1 VAETAT
7 PVIDTVGLTKYYGRR
22 RGLDGLDLEVRPGE
36 VYGFLGPNGA
46 GKTTTIRLLLDLIRP
61 TSGAAHVLGTVPRE
75 GGPALRRRLGY
86 LSGDF
91 TVDGGQTSRELLTHL
106 GHLRGGVSAE
116 RIAALAGRLELE
128 LDVRIRSLSK
138 GNRQKVGLVQAFMH
152 RPRLLVLD
160 EPTAG
165 LDPLNQQE
173 FYRLLAEIQ
182 AEGRS
187 VLLSSHLL
195 PEVERVCSRVAIIR
209 DGQLVDVNQI
219 SSLKHLRQQNVVV
232 RFAAAASL
240 AWFRGLPGVQAATA
254 ENGGLEVHLRVQG
267 DLDGVIKVA
276 GEHGATN
283 IVTREPSLEE
293 IFLRFYADDPE
304 PRAAAADDR

>member
-1 VAETAT
+1 MTALAQAR
-7 PVIDTVGLTKYYGRR
+7 GLTKSYGRH
-22 RGLDGLDLEVRPGE
+22 RGILRLSFDLAEGE
-36 VYGFLGPNGA
+36 ILGFLGPNGA
-46 GKTTTIRLLLDLIRP
+46 GKTTTLRTLMGLLRPSAGSATIAGLDCWSQATAVKR
-61 TSGAAHVLGTVPRE
+61 SV
-75 GGPALRRRLGY
+75 GY
-86 LSGDF
+86 LPSEFSFDP
-91 TVDGGQTSRELLTHL
+91 TLTGAQILAYL
-106 GHLRGGVSAE
+106 GHLRDGVDRGLVLSLAE
-116 RIAALAGRLELE
+116 RLELD
-128 LDVRIRSLSK
+128 LGRRFRHYSH
-138 GNRQKVGLVQAFMH
+138 GNKQKVGLVQAFMH

-173 FYRLLAEIQ
+173 FYRLLAEVQ

-209 DGQLVDVNQI
+209 DGQLVEVNRI
-219 SSLKHLRQQNVVV
+219 SSLKHLRQQDVTV

-267 DLDGVIKVA
+267 DLDEVIKVA
-276 GEHGATN
+276 AEHGATN

-293 IFLRFYADDPE
+293 IFLRFYADDQE

>member
-1 VAETAT
+1 MTTLVRAR
-7 PVIDTVGLTKYYGRR
+7 GLTKSYGRH
-22 RGLDGLDLEVRPGE
+22 RGILRLSFDLAEGE
-36 VYGFLGPNGA
+36 VFGFLGPNGA
-46 GKTTTIRLLLDLIRP
+46 GKTTTLRTLMGLLRPSAGSATIAGLDCWSQATAVKRL
-61 TSGAAHVLGTVPRE
+61 V
-75 GGPALRRRLGY
+75 GY
-86 LSGDF
+86 LPSEFSFDP
-91 TVDGGQTSRELLTHL
+91 TLTGAQILAYL
-106 GHLRGGVSAE
+106 GHLRDNVDRGLVLSLAE
-116 RIAALAGRLELE
+116 RLELD
-128 LDVRIRSLSK
+128 LGRRFRHYSH
-138 GNRQKVGLVQAFMH
+138 GNKQKVGLVQAFMH

-173 FYRLLAEIQ
+173 FYRLLAEVQ

-209 DGQLVDVNQI
+209 DGQLVEVNRI
-219 SSLKHLRQQNVVV
+219 SSLKHLRQQDVVV

-267 DLDGVIKVA
+267 DLDEVIKVA
-276 GEHGATN
+276 AEHGATN

-293 IFLRFYADDPE
+293 IFLRFYADDQD

>member
-1 VAETAT
+1 MTTLVQAR
-7 PVIDTVGLTKYYGRR
+7 GLTKSYGRH
-22 RGLDGLDLEVRPGE
+22 RGILRLSFDLAEGE
-36 VYGFLGPNGA
+36 VLGFLGPNGA
-46 GKTTTIRLLLDLIRP
+46 GKTTTLRTLMGLLRPNAGSASIAGLDCWSQATAVKRL
-61 TSGAAHVLGTVPRE
+61 V
-75 GGPALRRRLGY
+75 GY
-86 LSGDF
+86 LPSEFSFDP
-91 TVDGGQTSRELLTHL
+91 TLTGAQILAYL
-106 GHLRGGVSAE
+106 GHLRDGVDRGLVLSLAE
-116 RIAALAGRLELE
+116 RLELD
-128 LDVRIRSLSK
+128 LGRRFRHYSH
-138 GNRQKVGLVQAFMH
+138 GNKQKVGLVQAFMH

-173 FYRLLAEIQ
+173 FYRLLAEVQ

-209 DGQLVDVNQI
+209 DGRLVEVSRI
-219 SSLKHLRQQNVVV
+219 SSLKHLRQQDVAV
-232 RFAAAASL
+232 RFAEAASL

-267 DLDGVIKVA
+267 DLDGVIRVA

-283 IVTREPSLEE
+283 IVTREPSLED
-293 IFLRFYADDPE
+293 IFLRFYADDQE

>member
-1 VAETAT
+1 MTTLVQAR
-7 PVIDTVGLTKYYGRR
+7 GLTKSYGRH
-22 RGLDGLDLEVRPGE
+22 RGILQLSFDLAEGE
-36 VYGFLGPNGA
+36 VLGFLGPNGA
-46 GKTTTIRLLLDLIRP
+46 GKTTTLRTLMGLLRPNAGSATIAGLDCWSQATAVKRL
-61 TSGAAHVLGTVPRE
+61 V
-75 GGPALRRRLGY
+75 GY
-86 LSGDF
+86 LPSEFSFDP
-91 TVDGGQTSRELLTHL
+91 TLTGAQILAYL
-106 GHLRGGVSAE
+106 GHLRDGVDRDLVLSLAE
-116 RIAALAGRLELE
+116 RLELD
-128 LDVRIRSLSK
+128 LGRRFRHYSH
-138 GNRQKVGLVQAFMH
+138 GNKQKVGLVQAFMH

-240 AWFRGLPGVQAATA
+240 AWFRGLPGVEAATA

>member
-1 VAETAT
+1 MTTLVQAR
-7 PVIDTVGLTKYYGRR
+7 GLTKSYGRH
-22 RGLDGLDLEVRPGE
+22 RGILQLSFDLAEGE
-36 VYGFLGPNGA
+36 VLGFLGPNGA
-46 GKTTTIRLLLDLIRP
+46 GKTTTLRTLMGLLRPNAGSATIAGLDCWSQATAVKRL
-61 TSGAAHVLGTVPRE
+61 V
-75 GGPALRRRLGY
+75 GY
-86 LSGDF
+86 LPSEFSFDP
-91 TVDGGQTSRELLTHL
+91 TLTGAQILAYL
-106 GHLRGGVSAE
+106 GHLRDGVDRDLVLSLAE
-116 RIAALAGRLELE
+116 RLELD
-128 LDVRIRSLSK
+128 LGRRFRHYSH
-138 GNRQKVGLVQAFMH
+138 GNKQKVGLVQAFMH